1 MILTPMEMPPT
12 LLDRLRVS
20 AQLWVEARDASFA
33 RLGREVINDGGFF
46 ARIEARGASTT
57 TATLERF
64 ARFLGDAA
72 NWPDGEVPEAVRG
85 FVHVVGVNPERAQD
99 HVG

>member
-1 MILTPMEMPPT
+1 MCADIWCGTNRASL
-12 LLDRLRVS
+12 
-20 AQLWVEARDASFA
+20 AQLGRSAVSDSSFFS
-33 RLGREVINDGGFF
+33 RPEP
-46 ARIEARGASTT
+46 ARGPT

-85 FVHVVGVNPERAQD
+85 FVHVVGVTPERAQD